1 MCPLSKSIDNLPN
14 DHHIFSETFSLTQQV
29 CLGII
34 MATAASAAMTA
45 RPPGH
50 QDQGGAGGEEPSQ
63 QTGMLSCLFKIKNFY
78 VDDLVKKFI
87 NGGS

>member
-1 MCPLSKSIDNLPN
+1 
-14 DHHIFSETFSLTQQV
+14 
-29 CLGII
+29 

-78 VDDLVKKFI
+78 VDDLVKK
-87 NGGS
+87 S